1 MIVHMNVYIY
11 VLYKQCA
18 TYLSLLSCFAFSK
31 KESEQWIWLDNI
43 QYQTIMDEKYLLIYL
58 I

>member
-31 KESEQWIWLDNI
+31 KESEQ
-43 QYQTIMDEKYLLIYL
+43 
-58 I
+58 